1 MLMPLFLLHNQSM
14 VVLCFSAFGKALK
27 HSCLT
32 FLRESAIDEA
42 IPKRLKLERSYALV
56 KDTREISKQSMKLN
70 NARPSI

>member
-32 FLRESAIDEA
+32 FLRESAIDEG

-56 KDTREISKQSMKLN
+56 EDTSTGDDDTGVVVETVFSF
-70 NARPSI
+70 